1 MLGAHIDLQI
11 GYRGWLKLLFNSPLV
26 ANVYSYAVYEDYN
39 GLKKSDSKKSGF
51 VSQMI

>member
-1 MLGAHIDLQI
+1 MQVVIFGATGMV
-11 GYRGWLKLLFNSPLV
+11 GYEVLLR
-26 ANVYSYAVYEDYN
+26 AIERDEYN

>member
-1 MLGAHIDLQI
+1 MLNDFIINFLESTGQ
-11 GYRGWLKLLFNSPLV
+11 LV
-26 ANVYSYAVYEDYN
+26 NYS

>member
-1 MLGAHIDLQI
+1 MGIEDFL
-11 GYRGWLKLLFNSPLV
+11 LKIR
-26 ANVYSYAVYEDYN
+26 ANFRYN